1 MCIQRHSSSF
11 ANNLHIAFSLSIVLC
26 TDTKSQH
33 DDDDDES
40 GMGPSVSA
48 ARKST
53 MVSEVSYLL
62 PPSLN

>member
-11 ANNLHIAFSLSIVLC
+11 ANNLRIAFCLSIVLC
-26 TDTKSQH
+26 TDKKSQH
-33 DDDDDES
+33 DDDDES